1 MSTRSYL
8 RVTSSASTSGSKAA
22 CISLKG
28 AGMIDDNLALVRNME
43 EDLFNHRDLS
53 AVDRYVSPAYT
64 LRTAEE
70 GAPSGRE
77 AIKAYIA
84 AYLNGF
90 PDLHIS
96 IDQLLAVGDKV
107 VGVFTFTGTH
117 EGDLFGVTP
126 TGRTISVRQI
136 AIYRLEGGQVVDEWE
151 ISDQLGLMQQ
161 IGALAG

>member
-1 MSTRSYL
+1 MIARW
-8 RVTSSASTSGSKAA
+8 
-22 CISLKG
+22 G
-28 AGMIDDNLALVRNME
+28 ALEMIDDNLALVRNME
-43 EDLFNHRDLS
+43 EDLFNRRDPT
-53 AVDRYVSPAYT
+53 AVDRYVSAAYT

-77 AIKAYIA
+77 TIRAYIA
-84 AYLNGF
+84 AYLTGF

-117 EGDLFGVTP
+117 KGDLFGVAP
-126 TGRTISVRQI
+126 TGRTISVRQM
-136 AIYRLEGGQVVDEWE
+136 AIYRVESGQVVEEWE

-161 IGALAG
+161 IGADSG

>member
-1 MSTRSYL
+1 MQSTGWREL
-8 RVTSSASTSGSKAA
+8 E
-22 CISLKG
+22 
-28 AGMIDDNLALVRNME
+28 MIDDNLAFVRNME
-43 EDLFNHRDLS
+43 DDLFNRRDLT

-64 LRTAEE
+64 LRTAEK
-70 GAPSGRE
+70 GLPSGRE
-77 AIKAYIA
+77 AVKTYIA

-117 EGDLFGVTP
+117 KGDLFGVPP
-126 TGRTISVRQI
+126 TGRAISVRQI
-136 AIYRLEGGQVVDEWE
+136 AIYRLENGQVVDEWE

-161 IGALAG
+161 IGAHPG

>member
-1 MSTRSYL
+1 MT
-8 RVTSSASTSGSKAA
+8 
-22 CISLKG
+22 
-28 AGMIDDNLALVRNME
+28 DDNLALVRNME
-43 EDLFNHRDLS
+43 EDLFNHRDPA

-84 AYLNGF
+84 AYLDGF

-107 VGVFTFTGTH
+107 VGVSLSP
-117 EGDLFGVTP
+117 E
-126 TGRTISVRQI
+126 RTKATYLASRPP
-136 AIYRLEGGQVVDEWE
+136 GGP
-151 ISDQLGLMQQ
+151 SG
-161 IGALAG
+161 

>member
-1 MSTRSYL
+1 
-8 RVTSSASTSGSKAA
+8 
-22 CISLKG
+22 
-28 AGMIDDNLALVRNME
+28 MIDDNLAFVRDME
-43 EDLFNHRDLS
+43 EDLFNRRDLT

-77 AIKAYIA
+77 AIKTYIA
-84 AYLNGF
+84 AYLDGF

-117 EGDLFGVTP
+117 TGELFGVTP

-136 AIYRLEGGQVVDEWE
+136 AIYRLESGQVVDEWE

-161 IGALAG
+161 IGAHSGMTDIKP

>member
-1 MSTRSYL
+1 
-8 RVTSSASTSGSKAA
+8 
-22 CISLKG
+22 
-28 AGMIDDNLALVRNME
+28 MIDDNLAFVRNME
-43 EDLFNHRDLS
+43 EDFFNRRDVT

-70 GAPSGRE
+70 GSPSGRE

-84 AYLNGF
+84 AYLDGF

-117 EGDLFGVTP
+117 TGPLFGVAP

-136 AIYRLEGGQVVDEWE
+136 AIYRMESGQVVDEWE

-161 IGALAG
+161 IGVHAG

>member
-1 MSTRSYL
+1 VQLTRWGEL
-8 RVTSSASTSGSKAA
+8 E
-22 CISLKG
+22 
-28 AGMIDDNLALVRNME
+28 MIDDNLELVRNME
-43 EDLFNHRDLS
+43 EDLFNRRDIT

-84 AYLNGF
+84 AYLDGF

-96 IDQLLAVGDKV
+96 IDQLLAIGEKV

-117 EGDLFGVTP
+117 NGHLFGVGP

-136 AIYRLEGGQVVDEWE
+136 AIYRLESGQVVDEWE

-161 IGALAG
+161 IGAHSG

>member
-22 CISLKG
+22 FISLEE
-28 AGMIDDNLALVRNME
+28 AGMIDDNLAVVRNME
-43 EDLFNHRDLS
+43 EDLFNHRDPA

-84 AYLNGF
+84 AYLDAF

-117 EGDLFGVTP
+117 QGDLFGVTP

-136 AIYRLEGGQVVDEWE
+136 AIYRLENGQVVDEWE

-161 IGALAG
+161 IGVRAG

>member
-1 MSTRSYL
+1 
-8 RVTSSASTSGSKAA
+8 
-22 CISLKG
+22 
-28 AGMIDDNLALVRNME
+28 MIDDNLAVVRNME
-43 EDLFNHRDLS
+43 EDLFNHRDPT

-84 AYLNGF
+84 AYLDGF

-117 EGDLFGVTP
+117 KGDLFGIMP

-136 AIYRLEGGQVVDEWE
+136 AIYRVERGQIVDEWE
-151 ISDQLGLMQQ
+151 ISDQLGLMHQ
-161 IGALAG
+161 IGADAV

>member
-1 MSTRSYL
+1 
-8 RVTSSASTSGSKAA
+8 VH
-22 CISLKG
+22 
-28 AGMIDDNLALVRNME
+28 
-43 EDLFNHRDLS
+43 HRDPA

-64 LRTAEE
+64 LHTAEE

-84 AYLNGF
+84 AYLDGF

-117 EGDLFGVTP
+117 KGDLFGVTP

-151 ISDQLGLMQQ
+151 ISDQLRLMQQ
-161 IGALAG
+161 IGARAG

>member
-1 MSTRSYL
+1 MI
-8 RVTSSASTSGSKAA
+8 
-22 CISLKG
+22 ISLEG
-28 AGMIDDNLALVRNME
+28 AGMIDDNLAVVRNME
-43 EDLFNHRDLS
+43 EDLFNHRDPA

-84 AYLNGF
+84 GYLDGF

-117 EGDLFGVTP
+117 KGDLFGFTP
-126 TGRTISVRQI
+126 TGRSISVRQI

-161 IGALAG
+161 IGVRAG